1 MNKTQRYIPLLSPA
15 FFLFSFVFGI
25 KIALLNLKE
34 REDYIMKNIAR
45 KIQRTET
52 KEKKEF
58 KVIDG
63 KKERKITKEEL
74 LVSFTQKFI
83 GLSVVCLMS
92 YIGYYARKD
101 LRAWVICLPMILFG
115 LKLITTK
122 KWWLYGERI

>member
-1 MNKTQRYIPLLSPA
+1 
-15 FFLFSFVFGI
+15 
-25 KIALLNLKE
+25 
-34 REDYIMKNIAR
+34 MKNTAR
-45 KIQRTET
+45 KIQETET

-63 KKERKITKEEL
+63 MKERKITKEEL
-74 LVSFTQKFI
+74 LVSMVQKFLGMSI
-83 GLSVVCLMS
+83 VCVMS
-92 YIGYYARKD
+92 YIGYYAGKD